1 MKKTVIQ
8 NRQFQSNF
16 IWNLVGTTCNAVTSL
31 FYMIIVTRLNGL
43 ETAGVFSFAFS
54 NACVLI
60 IIATYTG
67 RTYQI
72 SEKKYSDR
80 SFINV
85 RICTCLIMFLI
96 AMIMQQLFGD
106 TVEKSIMLLT
116 WCGVKMLEA
125 FADVWYG
132 VIQKN
137 DRLDYVGKSLTLKSI
152 ASIGIFIFIDIIYKD
167 VILASLSVLVINLV
181 ILSGYDYTKYR
192 KYRMRI
198 RKGNKQEFL
207 AILNNGIFV
216 FGINLLSTY
225 LVNASKYAINNI
237 GNDEAQAIYGI
248 IIMPATAMTLVGHY
262 LIQPFLVQLSELY
275 MQKKAKEFQRILLKN
290 SGILMIVGL
299 IGVILVET
307 IGIPILELIY
317 NTALSV
323 YKKELVM
330 VILGAVC
337 YAIFTLFMN
346 ALVIMHK
353 NRIQFVDLL
362 IIGVVVMFSAGK
374 FVQFGSVTGA
384 VILYMISMFVAV
396 LTVGTITNCVLKKEC
411 RQDENSVHNNSSI

>member
-1 MKKTVIQ
+1 
-8 NRQFQSNF
+8 
-16 IWNLVGTTCNAVTSL
+16 
-31 FYMIIVTRLNGL
+31 
-43 ETAGVFSFAFS
+43 
-54 NACVLI
+54 
-60 IIATYTG
+60 
-67 RTYQI
+67 
-72 SEKKYSDR
+72 
-80 SFINV
+80 
-85 RICTCLIMFLI
+85 
-96 AMIMQQLFGD
+96 MQQLFGD

-152 ASIGIFIFIDIIYKD
+152 ASIGIFSFIDIIYKD

-207 AILNNGIFV
+207 AILKNGIFV

-337 YAIFTLFMN
+337 YA
-346 ALVIMHK
+346 K
-353 NRIQFVDLL
+353 
-362 IIGVVVMFSAGK
+362 IGRAS
-374 FVQFGSVTGA
+374 
-384 VILYMISMFVAV
+384 
-396 LTVGTITNCVLKKEC
+396 C
-411 RQDENSVHNNSSI
+411 RERV

>member
-1 MKKTVIQ
+1 M
-8 NRQFQSNF
+8 
-16 IWNLVGTTCNAVTSL
+16 L
-31 FYMIIVTRLNGL
+31 F
-43 ETAGVFSFAFS
+43 
-54 NACVLI
+54 
-60 IIATYTG
+60 
-67 RTYQI
+67 
-72 SEKKYSDR
+72 R
-80 SFINV
+80 S
-85 RICTCLIMFLI
+85 
-96 AMIMQQLFGD
+96 
-106 TVEKSIMLLT
+106 
-116 WCGVKMLEA
+116 
-125 FADVWYG
+125 
-132 VIQKN
+132 
-137 DRLDYVGKSLTLKSI
+137 
-152 ASIGIFIFIDIIYKD
+152 
-167 VILASLSVLVINLV
+167 
-181 ILSGYDYTKYR
+181 
-192 KYRMRI
+192 
-198 RKGNKQEFL
+198 
-207 AILNNGIFV
+207 
-216 FGINLLSTY
+216 